1 MPRQQPPPLKGGQH
15 LFQNAD
21 MEIDQLA
28 TALISLT
35 FGTKTFF
42 DESEDLISLDP
53 PHIVFPRRHR
63 RDGESFL
70 RVNSLTSDST
80 ILQPVNTSRLVN
92 KELDLNCAI
101 TYVYHPVTADS
112 FEPKVIITS
121 ATSA

>member
-1 MPRQQPPPLKGGQH
+1 
-15 LFQNAD
+15 

-35 FGTKTFF
+35 CGTKAFF

-70 RVNSLTSDST
+70 RVDSLTSDST

>member
-1 MPRQQPPPLKGGQH
+1 MPRQQPPPLQGGQQ

-53 PHIVFPRRHR
+53 PNIVFLDDIVETERHSLVRSHR
-63 RDGESFL
+63 RMT
-70 RVNSLTSDST
+70 VPPYN
-80 ILQPVNTSRLVN
+80 Q
-92 KELDLNCAI
+92 
-101 TYVYHPVTADS
+101 
-112 FEPKVIITS
+112 
-121 ATSA
+121 

>member
-70 RVNSLTSDST
+70 RVDSLTSDST
-80 ILQPVNTSRLVN
+80 ILQPVNTQQLPS
-92 KELDLNCAI
+92 
-101 TYVYHPVTADS
+101 
-112 FEPKVIITS
+112 
-121 ATSA
+121 